1 MHKNAIKLIL
11 FISLGFV
18 FIIKA
23 LITINIIEYTQILGT
38 LEYILF
44 TIIFISYFNMCRNIR
59 KLENTEL
66 KEVLVKKEKEV
77 VSILSAINMSSAVI
91 EFCPTGNIITANS
104 TFLKIFDYSL
114 AEIKGKHHNIFI
126 NKRDSASK
134 KYIKFWNDLR
144 IGKFKSGEFL
154 RFDKSGNRVWIHGTY
169 NPILDE
175 TGKPY
180 KIMKIVN
187 DISELIGQKEELS
200 KKNAYL
206 EHAAKIL
213 RHDMHSGINIYIP
226 RGISSLKR
234 RLSNDVIKELN
245 LYAPLKMLSEGLAHT
260 QTVYNGVFEFTNLV
274 KSDAVLNKEL
284 CDPRKILKEYL
295 SKTSYGKQVIIKE
308 LIGLELNKSLFC
320 TAIDNLIRNGL
331 KYNDSKSK
339 IIKIYMEK
347 DNTVIVIQ
355 DNGRGMTQLDFEY
368 LSQPYTRKKGQVE
381 RGTGLGLNICVAI
394 LNEHGFN
401 ISCEKNKIGTKIKV
415 LLK

>member
-134 KYIKFWNDLR
+134 KYINFWNDLQV
-144 IGKFKSGEFL
+144 GKFKSGEFL